1 MVLFKVSLSL
11 KYKDMLL
18 QHLSQ
23 LKQVHIKPKT
33 EKSGSYEMD
42 KELFERIK
50 NLSQNVDNLYKDLN
64 ITESDFQ
71 KLSFAENN
79 RPKFKAKDIN
89 DLINQL
95 SSEINYF
102 SNRINEL
109 KRYKSLIEVELDKIN
124 NIHGSYLFLEKYNL
138 TRDKLMKFKHLE
150 FKAFTTFSKNLEN
163 IEIVFDFSN
172 FPNFLYYD
180 FLSDDR
186 LAFFIIFPKD
196 LEAEFKERIRLIHAE
211 EVPILKKYLLSDGIN
226 FPRIAKEIKYII
238 SSLNKNQREFERLR
252 DDNLLLFAAAHEI
265 IQNLEEYNWASYQFE
280 ELTSSQLSLSFYVLK
295 QNSKAVH
302 QGLIDEFQDKINI
315 ESVEV
320 VKNKAVKLDSEKLST
335 LPVKDSKKAKLKEEI
350 EDKKELKDDLRAS
363 APTIMK
369 NFILFRPFE
378 TITKM
383 YGIPSYSEIDPTPII
398 AFTFPLLFGIMF
410 GDIGHGIILIICGL
424 LGVVVYRKKKSR
436 DFINFCWIIAYC
448 GVVAIIFGTLYSE
461 FFGMHEIKL
470 FNIVFLELP
479 TINIKI
485 VLPFFNITIVN
496 ITLHNPL
503 GNILSVFKFTVL
515 IGVFHL
521 NLGWF
526 IQFMNYWKQK
536 KKYLGFTDS
545 MIKILLLIGGTIL
558 IFVYGFD
565 INSWFGPPYPI
576 LLVIIPGILLIILK
590 PIGKALHLSYLKKES
605 VGSLLGEGTMETFE
619 TFLSILSNVASYIR
633 LLALALAHISLLL
646 AITAMS
652 NLIQG
657 ESLVNQIVSY
667 IGLVFGNI
675 IVILLEGLLVFI
687 NAIRLHFYE
696 FFFKFYQG
704 TGVDYIP
711 FYLSDKYSNVIFEV
725 SKAKD
730 IISEEI
736 DKEIESKKGYQAI
749 LEAQKYISGKYL

>member
-1 MVLFKVSLSL
+1 MAKQNVMVLFKVSLNHN
-11 KYKDMLL
+11 YKDMLL

-42 KELFERIK
+42 KVLFERIK
-50 NLSQNVDNLYKDLN
+50 NLSQNVDNLFKDLN

-71 KLSFAENN
+71 KLSFAEND
-79 RPKFKAKDIN
+79 RPKFKANDIN
-89 DLINQL
+89 DLINQI

-172 FPNFLYYD
+172 FPNFLHYD

-280 ELTSSQLSLSFYVLK
+280 ELTSNRLSLSFYVLK
-295 QNSKAVH
+295 QKRKEVH
-302 QGLIDEFQDKINI
+302 QGLIDEFQDKITI
-315 ESVEV
+315 ESVEI
-320 VKNKAVKLDSEKLST
+320 VKNKAVKLDSERVST

-350 EDKKELKDDLRAS
+350 EDKKEIKDDLRTS

-383 YGIPSYSEIDPTPII
+383 YGIPSYSEIDPTPILAI
-398 AFTFPLLFGIMF
+398 TFPLLFGIMF

-424 LGVVVYRKKKSR
+424 LGVFRYRKKKSR
-436 DFINFCWIIAYC
+436 DFINFCWIILYC
-448 GVVAIIFGTLYSE
+448 GVGAIMMGSLYGE

-470 FNIVFLELP
+470 FDIVFMHLEPISISSIIFLV
-479 TINIKI
+479 IRNLGYIAIVGGILIIIGGLNIILKRRMGKSLIIFGVCI
-485 VLPFFNITIVN
+485 VLLSFIGFLLNLQGIFDSAIFNIT
-496 ITLHNPL
+496 LFNPL
-503 GNILSVFKFTVL
+503 NNILAVFKFAVL

-521 NLGWF
+521 
-526 IQFMNYWKQK
+526 
-536 KKYLGFTDS
+536 
-545 MIKILLLIGGTIL
+545 
-558 IFVYGFD
+558 
-565 INSWFGPPYPI
+565 
-576 LLVIIPGILLIILK
+576 
-590 PIGKALHLSYLKKES
+590 
-605 VGSLLGEGTMETFE
+605 
-619 TFLSILSNVASYIR
+619 
-633 LLALALAHISLLL
+633 
-646 AITAMS
+646 
-652 NLIQG
+652 
-657 ESLVNQIVSY
+657 
-667 IGLVFGNI
+667 
-675 IVILLEGLLVFI
+675 
-687 NAIRLHFYE
+687 
-696 FFFKFYQG
+696 
-704 TGVDYIP
+704 
-711 FYLSDKYSNVIFEV
+711 
-725 SKAKD
+725 
-730 IISEEI
+730 
-736 DKEIESKKGYQAI
+736 
-749 LEAQKYISGKYL
+749 